1 MTPRLAQRWRLC
13 CEPLIGT
20 VCAVM
25 LPSTQ
30 HKGVVSLWL
39 QALPDGT
46 LQVDANAPRQDYRQ
60 LFKARFTDE
69 TEARAFWCEQYAE
82 LFGHDWRLPE

>member
-1 MTPRLAQRWRLC
+1 VTPRLAQCWRLC

-20 VCAVM
+20 ACAVM
-25 LPSTQ
+25 LPSAQ

-46 LQVDANAPRQDYRQ
+46 LQVDANVPRQDYRQ
-60 LFKARFTDE
+60 LFKERFTDE

-82 LFGHDWRLPE
+82 LFGHDWELPE

>member
-1 MTPRLAQRWRLC
+1 MTPRLARCWRLC

-20 VCAVM
+20 ACAVM
-25 LPSTQ
+25 LPSAQ

-46 LQVDANAPRQDYRQ
+46 LQVDANVPLQDYRQ
-60 LFKARFTDE
+60 LFKERFTDE
-69 TEARAFWCEQYAE
+69 TGARAFWCEQYAE
-82 LFGHDWRLPE
+82 LFGHDWEFPE